1 MPPVDPGPCAWLL
14 PDPRAAEPGAD
25 LVGLG
30 ADLEP
35 ATLVEAYRT
44 GLFPMHIDGGQL
56 GWWSPDPRG
65 ILPLDEL
72 RVPRSLRASARRFT
86 VSIDL
91 DFDAVIRA
99 CAERPGL
106 PERELWISEEF
117 IDAYLALHAMGWA
130 HSIEVWLD
138 EQLVGGLYGVEV
150 GGLFA
155 GESMFHRVRDASKVA
170 LLGLVTQLSECG
182 GMRVLDV
189 QWTTEHLA
197 SLGAVDIPR
206 EDYLDLLAVAV
217 EAPPCLGELHS
228 VD

>member
-14 PDPRAAEPGAD
+14 PDPRQAEPASD

-35 ATLVEAYRT
+35 ATLIEAYRT
-44 GLFPMHIDGGQL
+44 GLFPMRVDSGQL

-65 ILPLDEL
+65 ILPLDGL
-72 RVPRSLRASARRFT
+72 RVSRSLRASARRFT
-86 VSIDL
+86 VTIDL

-106 PERELWISEEF
+106 AERELWISDEF
-117 IDAYLALHAMGWA
+117 IEAYSALHAMGWA

-138 EQLVGGLYGVEV
+138 EALVGGLYGVEV

-170 LLGLVTQLSECG
+170 LLGLVIRLGECG
-182 GMRVLDV
+182 GMRLLDV

-197 SLGAVDIPR
+197 TLGAVDIPR
-206 EDYLDLLAVAV
+206 ADYLDLLEQAVAT
-217 EAPPCLGELHS
+217 PPCLGGTLS
-228 VD
+228 AD

>member
-1 MPPVDPGPCAWLL
+1 MPAVDPGPCAWLL
-14 PDPRAAEPGAD
+14 PDPREAEPGSD
-25 LVGLG
+25 LVGIG

-35 ATLVEAYRT
+35 ATLIEAYRT
-44 GLFPMHIDGGQL
+44 GLFPMRVDGGQL

-72 RVPRSLRASARRFT
+72 RVTRSLRASARRFT
-86 VSIDL
+86 VTVDL
-91 DFDAVIRA
+91 DFDGVIRG

-106 PERELWISEEF
+106 TERELWITEEF
-117 IDAYLALHAMGWA
+117 IAAYSALHAMGWA
-130 HSIEVWLD
+130 HSIEVWQD

-170 LLGLVTQLSECG
+170 LLGLAVRLGECG
-182 GMRVLDV
+182 GFRLLDV

-197 SLGAVDIPR
+197 SLGAIDVPR
-206 EDYLDLLAVAV
+206 EAYLELLDAAVQT
-217 EAPPCLGELHS
+217 PPCLGGPPS
-228 VD
+228 VA

>member
-14 PDPRAAEPGAD
+14 PDPREAEPGTD

-30 ADLEP
+30 ADLAP

-44 GLFPMHIDGGQL
+44 GLFPMRLDDGRL

-65 ILPLDEL
+65 ILPVDDL
-72 RVPRSLRASARRFT
+72 RVTRSLRASARRFT
-86 VSIDL
+86 VTMDL
-91 DFDAVIRA
+91 DFDGVIRG

-106 PERELWISEEF
+106 TDRERWITEEF
-117 IDAYLALHAMGWA
+117 IDAYSTLHAMGWA

-170 LLGLVTQLSECG
+170 LLGLVMRLGDCG
-182 GMRVLDV
+182 GVRLLDV

-197 SLGAVDIPR
+197 SLGAIDIGR
-206 EDYLDLLAVAV
+206 EDYLELLELAVATP
-217 EAPPCLGELHS
+217 ACLGALLD